1 MKLRT
6 SHGQRTLPGEY
17 FTSPEIWRLEQERI
31 FRRSWLLAGHVS
43 ELPQRGSYFL
53 HQIGSESVIVLR
65 DHSGQLRAHHNF
77 CRHRG
82 TRLCADS
89 SGLLGNAIQCS
100 YHAWTY
106 GLDGTLRSAP
116 NMREVAAF
124 DKASWGLKPAALAE
138 WRGFLFVN
146 FAAGPQPFETFD
158 VALHAFAGK
167 FEHWPLPE
175 LTSVHQTIYEVEANW
190 KLVFHNYSE
199 CYHCP
204 TVHPHLNKLTPYRN
218 TENDLDEGPVLGGA
232 MEMSNPQGSMT
243 MHGACCAPPFAG
255 LTAEERGRVYYYS
268 LFPSAFLSLHPDYV
282 LVHRV
287 QPLAV
292 DRTRVV
298 CDWYFHPDAIA
309 ATGFDAQPA
318 IAFWDL
324 TNRQD
329 WALCANAFRG
339 VRSHAWE
346 PGPYSEIESQLAA
359 FDRYYLQML
368 NETGLN
374 LQ

>member
-17 FTSPEIWRLEQERI
+17 FASPEVWRLEQERI
-31 FRRSWLLAGHVS
+31 FRCNWLLAGHVS

-53 HQIGSESVIVLR
+53 HQIGNESVIVLR

-82 TRLCADS
+82 TRLCTDS
-89 SGLLGNAIQCS
+89 RGQLGNAMQCS

-116 NMREVAAF
+116 NMREVAGF
-124 DKASWGLKPAALAE
+124 DNASWGLKPAALAE
-138 WRGFLFVN
+138 WRGFLFVS
-146 FAAGPQPFETFD
+146 FAADPQPFSE
-158 VALHAFAGK
+158 ALHALAGK
-167 FEHWPLPE
+167 FGHWPLHE
-175 LTSVHQTIYEVEANW
+175 LTSVHQSVYEVDANW
-190 KLVFHNYSE
+190 KLLFHNTSE

-204 TVHPHLNKLTPYRN
+204 TAHPHLNRLTPYRN
-218 TENDLDEGPVLGGA
+218 TENDLDEGAVLGGA

-243 MHGACCAPPFAG
+243 MHGGRCAPPFAG
-255 LTAEERGRVYYYS
+255 LTAGERGRVYYYTV
-268 LFPSAFLSLHPDYV
+268 FPSAFLSLHPDYV
-282 LVHRV
+282 LIHRV

-309 ATGFDAQPA
+309 ATGFDPQPA
-318 IAFWDL
+318 ITFWDL

-339 VRSHAWE
+339 VHSHAWE
-346 PGPYSEIESQLAA
+346 PGPYSELESQLAA
-359 FDRYYLQML
+359 FDRYYLRTL
-368 NETGLN
+368 NET
-374 LQ
+374 